1 MTLIRMHRGQ
11 RASIRDSEL
20 SRPFRWRF
28 CSETDVALDVETEA
42 DAMKVLAMA
51 EAAWNGRTIKPH
63 RIGSTQKSESS
74 DEV

>member
-1 MTLIRMHRGQ
+1 
-11 RASIRDSEL
+11 
-20 SRPFRWRF
+20 
-28 CSETDVALDVETEA
+28 LDVETEA